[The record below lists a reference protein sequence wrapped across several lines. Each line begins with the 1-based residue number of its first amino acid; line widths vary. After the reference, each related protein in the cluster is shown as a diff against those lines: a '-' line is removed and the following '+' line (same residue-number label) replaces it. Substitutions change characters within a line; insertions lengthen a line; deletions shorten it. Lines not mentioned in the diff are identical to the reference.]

1 MGATLDDRSPMPDL
15 TGSAPRSAGR
25 ATAWARIR
33 SLWSARILL
42 ALLGVLV
49 MIPTA
54 AQAVTAADA
63 APVGAVGAPV
73 PAPIAAALT
82 AAGDEP
88 VELTLFWGD
97 GCPNCEAERA
107 WLETARADFP
117 NLVVTELEVWND
129 EANRATFV
137 ATGEALGFEAG
148 PVPTTV
154 LAERVWV
161 GWTDSIQADLS
172 GAITRLGNGE
182 TITPGVYGT
191 PGAGTCTS
199 EDLACAPEDEAV
211 AIDIPGVGE
220 VDLTSH
226 SLFVSTLI
234 IGFVDGVNPCSLWV
248 ISVLLTIVVRTA
260 DRRRVL
266 WVGTTFLLVTAG
278 MYALYMFGIY
288 SVLAVASHLTT
299 IQYVVAAI
307 AGVFGLVSIK
317 DYFAFKKGI
326 SFTISDS
333 AKPGLYQ
340 RMRRAAMSKSLLPA
354 LGATVALGVVVSLL
368 ETPCTAGFPVLWT
381 GLLHA
386 NNVGTAEA
394 IGLFFVYMVPFLL
407 DELIIFGI
415 VVATMKAT
423 KMHEKHGQL
432 LKLYAGVT
440 MVALC
445 AVMLIDPAIMENP
458 WLALGLFVAAF
469 ALTAVIHAVT
479 VRIRTRRGLT
489 V

>member
-1 MGATLDDRSPMPDL
+1 MPLL

-25 ATAWARIR
+25 AAA
-33 SLWSARILL
+33 SARSPWPARVLL
-42 ALLGVLV
+42 ALLGAFLVL
-49 MIPTA
+49 PLSGLAGT
-54 AQAVTAADA
+54 
-63 APVGAVGAPV
+63 AVGVAPTGAAV
-73 PAPIAAALT
+73 PASGVAAT
-82 AAGDEP
+82 VSEP
-88 VELTLFWGD
+88 GELVLFWGD
-97 GCPNCEAERA
+97 GCPNCETERA
-107 WLETARADFP
+107 WLETVREQYPD
-117 NLVVTELEVWND
+117 LVITELEVWHD
-129 EANRATFV
+129 EANREAFL
-137 ATGEALGFEAG
+137 AAGEELGFEAG

-154 LAERVWV
+154 LDGRVWV
-161 GWTDSIQADLS
+161 GWTSSIEADVAA
-172 GAITRLGNGE
+172 AITRVSNGE
-182 TITPGVYGT
+182 TITPGIYGT
-191 PGAGTCTS
+191 SGAGTCTDGGL
-199 EDLACAPEDEAV
+199 ECAPADDGV
-211 AIDIPGVGE
+211 TIDVPGLGE
-220 VDLTSH
+220 FDLTGH
-226 SLFVSTLI
+226 SLFLSTLI
-234 IGFVDGVNPCSLWV
+234 IGFVDGINPCSLWV
-248 ISVLLTIVVRTA
+248 ISVLMTIVVRTA
-260 DRRRVL
+260 DRRRVV
-266 WVGTTFLLVTAG
+266 WVGTTFLVVTAA

-307 AGVFGLVSIK
+307 AGVFGLVSVK

-340 RMRRAAMSKSLLPA
+340 RMRRAATSKSLLPA

-386 NNVGTAEA
+386 NGVTTAEA
-394 IGLFFVYMVPFLL
+394 IGLFFVYMIPFLL

-415 VVATMKAT
+415 VVATMRAT
-423 KMHEKHGQL
+423 RMHEKHGQL

-440 MVALC
+440 MLALC

-469 ALTAVIHAVT
+469 GLAAAIHAIT
-479 VRIRTRRGLT
+479 VRVRQRKGLT